1 MCFFPIFLSLCY
13 ANPTHPPGCP
23 YDLEF
28 REVRHNSLVLLWAA
42 PLYEG
47 QQGPITGY
55 LVELSEGDQSQS
67 WTAVNEEPIADTFL
81 KVGEIYLVYVI
92 RI

>member
-1 MCFFPIFLSLCY
+1 M
-13 ANPTHPPGCP
+13 
-23 YDLEF
+23 
-28 REVRHNSLVLLWAA
+28 RHNSLVVLWAV
-42 PLYEG
+42 PLYEE